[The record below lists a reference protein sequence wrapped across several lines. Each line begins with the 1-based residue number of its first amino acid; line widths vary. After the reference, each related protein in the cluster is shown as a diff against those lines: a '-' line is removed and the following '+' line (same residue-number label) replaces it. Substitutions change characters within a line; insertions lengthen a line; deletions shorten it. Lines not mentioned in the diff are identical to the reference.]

1 VLLALAFVAARVPID
16 RAAGPL
22 AFLLVL
28 WNLAGVAALVPV
40 MHSRPAVTFTV
51 TSLYLAFTAVLFA
64 CLFADDVMRRLAL
77 LRTAYIAAAAFASLI
92 GIAAYFHLIPNAEQF
107 LLGSIRAKSTFKDP
121 NVFGPFLVLPLLFLL
136 ERMLRAGFRAT
147 QLVLTLLML
156 FALFVSFSRGAW
168 AHFLISAVALAAMM
182 FLTSPSP
189 RLRARILLLSLL
201 AVFGL
206 ALLLAAAL
214 SIDAISAAFEERAS
228 LLQSYDAGPGG
239 RFGRQTEGLL
249 GLLETPFGVGP
260 LQFAKHFG
268 QDPHNVY
275 LNAFA
280 SYGWIGGFA
289 YLSLVLATLYVGFRA
304 SLVRTA
310 WQSYLLA
317 GFAAFVGATL
327 EGFVIDTDHWRHYYL
342 LLGLIWGLA
351 GATMNAR
358 RHAA

>member
-1 VLLALAFVAARVPID
+1 
-16 RAAGPL
+16 
-22 AFLLVL
+22 
-28 WNLAGVAALVPV
+28 
-40 MHSRPAVTFTV
+40 
-51 TSLYLAFTAVLFA
+51 
-64 CLFADDVMRRLAL
+64 
-77 LRTAYIAAAAFASLI
+77 
-92 GIAAYFHLIPNAEQF
+92 
-107 LLGSIRAKSTFKDP
+107 
-121 NVFGPFLVLPLLFLL
+121 
-136 ERMLRAGFRAT
+136 
-147 QLVLTLLML
+147 
-156 FALFVSFSRGAW
+156 
-168 AHFLISAVALAAMM
+168 
-182 FLTSPSP
+182 
-189 RLRARILLLSLL
+189 
-201 AVFGL
+201 
-206 ALLLAAAL
+206 
-214 SIDAISAAFEERAS
+214 
-228 LLQSYDAGPGG
+228 
-239 RFGRQTEGLL
+239 LL